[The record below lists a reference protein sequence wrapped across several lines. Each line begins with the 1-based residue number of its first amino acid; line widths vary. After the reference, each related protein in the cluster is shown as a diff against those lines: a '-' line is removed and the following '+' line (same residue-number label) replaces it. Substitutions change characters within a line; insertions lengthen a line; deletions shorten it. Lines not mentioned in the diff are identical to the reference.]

1 MTRRGLASAA
11 RFVAAL
17 AAVPSAAVSSIASA
31 AVEALPAALSL
42 PAAGGGGG
50 ASALDGATL
59 IDGFVQVAPVAGAAP
74 SRRTELRLAHDA
86 KSLYI
91 RVRAYDSIPSSIVAQ
106 QMRRDVEGML
116 QEDRVT
122 LVFDPEGDGR
132 NGYLFAVNPNGAQFD
147 ALIFDGGRMRFDWDA
162 LWRSEARIEVDG
174 WSADITIPLS
184 VFGRGRPVG
193 AGGLRHW
200 RVNAERWMPRGSER
214 VRLAGIQ
221 PDKEVYS
228 LGDAL
233 PMPAIVAAQ
242 DGWGLRMKGS
252 LRATAESSA
261 ASGTGRTRRRL
272 EPGLEL
278 FHESEGGLRTTAAL
292 NIDFGEAEADERAV
306 NLTRFEL
313 FRPEKREFFLH
324 DAGRYTFGGLV
335 DGAVVPYYS
344 RRVGLDATGRGRS
357 LDAGLKFSGQVAG
370 ADFGLL
376 GARVAGGATA
386 PDQPDQRAADVAVVR
401 LARPLDSRH
410 RVGMMLTRGN
420 AEGTGGSGTHGV
432 DYQFR
437 DSDWTPPGGVGGGK
451 TLEAHAWAL
460 ESRNAGL
467 GTGRAWGASV
477 NYPNVGLNGAAEL
490 QRIGANFDP
499 ALGYLAESDVTRGE
513 GTLGWWHRTGAG
525 ESIIPGMD
533 WNFRRK
539 QDGGE
544 RSVMLNPEIA
554 YTAAA
559 GDTALA
565 EVFYETDRLA
575 AAYSPVPGV
584 VIQPGSYSWRY
595 LYGYVETSPSR
606 PLSASADVRG
616 GGYYDGHRQD
626 QSVSLAWKPGA
637 RWGWRA
643 GLTRNAIRLPSGR
656 FTVRMATL
664 RLDHTPSTRMAES
677 LLLQWDNVSQELG
690 VSARVRWLWA
700 ADRELIFSLDR
711 LGYTGERRD
720 TLPGQTRAMLKLV
733 WNLER

>member
-1 MTRRGLASAA
+1 MTRCCIASAA
-11 RFVAAL
+11 RRAVAL
-17 AAVPSAAVSSIASA
+17 AALMVSAPAWSAALPTALHLPVAGGEGATALDEA
-31 AVEALPAALSL
+31 AVVA
-42 PAAGGGGG
+42 
-50 ASALDGATL
+50 
-59 IDGFVQVAPVAGAAP
+59 GFVQVAPVQGAAP
-74 SRRTELRLAHDA
+74 TRRTELRLAHDG
-86 KSLYI
+86 KHLHV
-91 RVRAYDSIPSSIVAQ
+91 RVRAYDPEPSTIVAQ

-116 QEDRVT
+116 QEDRIT
-122 LVFDPEGDGR
+122 LVVDPEGDGR

-162 LWRSEARIEVDG
+162 LWRSEARIEAGG
-174 WSADITIPLS
+174 WSAEITIPLS

-193 AGGLRHW
+193 AGELRHW

-233 PMPAIVAAQ
+233 PMPAIVADQ
-242 DGWGLRMKGS
+242 DGWGLRLKGS
-252 LRATAESSA
+252 LRATSESAA
-261 ASGTGRTRRRL
+261 ASGTGAARRRL
-272 EPGLEL
+272 QPGLEL
-278 FHESEGGLRTTAAL
+278 FHESGSGLRTTAAL

-324 DAGRYTFGGLV
+324 DAGRFTFGGLV

-344 RRVGLDATGRGRS
+344 RRVGLDATGRARS
-357 LDAGLKFSGQVAG
+357 LDAGLKFSGQLAG

-376 GARVAGGATA
+376 GARVAGGPTA
-386 PDQPDQRAADVAVVR
+386 PEQPDQRAADVAVVR
-401 LARPLDSRH
+401 LAKPLDHRH
-410 RVGMMLTRGN
+410 RIGMMLTRGN
-420 AEGTGGSGTHGV
+420 AEGTGGSSTRGV

-437 DSDWTPPGGVGGGK
+437 DSDWTPPGGTGGK
-451 TLEAHAWAL
+451 TLEANAWMLA
-460 ESRNAGL
+460 SRNADAGA
-467 GTGRAWGASV
+467 GRAWGASV
-477 NYPNVGLNGAAEL
+477 DYPNVGLNGAAEV
-490 QRIGANFDP
+490 QRIDARFNP
-499 ALGYLAESDVTRGE
+499 ALGYLVESGVTRGE
-513 GTLGWWHRTGAG
+513 GSLGWWHRTGAG
-525 ESIIPGMD
+525 QSVIPGID

-539 QDGGE
+539 QDGSE
-544 RSVMLNPEIA
+544 RSLLLNPEIA
-554 YTAAA
+554 YTAAS
-559 GDTALA
+559 GDTAIA
-565 EVFYETDRLA
+565 EVFYEHDRLA
-575 AAYSPVPGV
+575 GAYSPVPGV

-616 GGYYDGHRQD
+616 GGYYNGHRQD
-626 QSVSLAWKPGA
+626 QSVSLAWKPSA
-637 RWGWRA
+637 YWGWRA
-643 GLTRNAIRLPSGR
+643 GLTRNAIRLPAGA

-664 RLDHTPSTRMAES
+664 RLDHTPGTRMAES
-677 LLLQWDNVSQELG
+677 LLLQWDNVSQALG

-720 TLPGQTRAMLKLV
+720 ALPGQTRAMLKLV